1 MNRPSGPEVML
12 LQSPLHLQQM
22 MQVDWLLKAGQEEL
36 HRLDIE
42 SEEVVPIREQRLG
55 SKILKNPLASVD

>member
-42 SEEVVPIREQRLG
+42 NEEEGLIHEQHLD
-55 SKILKNPLASVD
+55 SKILKSPLASED